1 MSGNAGRASR
11 LARSLWLVWPL
22 LAPLPMARGE
32 QATSTP
38 SPPAAGPARVVIE
51 PPQEPYQD
59 HYIAGGTLAPDMS
72 VTDGVT
78 DANGLARSI
87 RVDGVV
93 SVLSDSGAG
102 APNRVN
108 ENGIVASAQWDT
120 AAYGSWSANVA
131 ARVDGSNTAGLGDG
145 HGAASLIAHG
155 VPFDGGWSADAGLGD
170 LNLPEIGLARMQPRF
185 LLPAGPMQGLS
196 TELHGP
202 SGLDLIA
209 GVGEPGIFEGIKVPT
224 FDTIGGTTATVGAQ
238 WRTAPNWTVGG
249 ALAQAHDVNLF
260 ANTFTPSIDRVSSTT
275 GYLSTAWQ
283 SSSARAQ
290 FNFIDGSMTGSGN
303 EFGSWVDATTTTG
316 RITQDFGAFY
326 IDPNLSWGNQL
337 INSDLEGGYYRFGY
351 QARRWFAD
359 VGIDQTWSVSGLGPD
374 TTFLTSDGRY
384 QLSRDLGVGGVVNL
398 RRADGSFA
406 WSVQGYVDNRNRWGI
421 GRAQADYAHADSGN
435 DASVTLNEG
444 WNMPTGARLNTS
456 VGYERLT
463 TTALSPVPQT
473 STAAYLA
480 VNGGGDLSSKF
491 SIDAN
496 VRWGI
501 ALSGPIAPAVA
512 ANVDLTYQLSR
523 EWSLLLSYYENH
535 TGSWQSVLVTS
546 PLAPP
551 VVIANP
557 AFSQHGFFLTV
568 RYQKAA
574 GSHFAPLG
582 GRPGEGAG
590 RLTGTVYLDANDNGR
605 FDAGEAV
612 APNVVVMLDGRY
624 STRTDSAGRFEFPA
638 VATGSHIVTVVPDNL
653 PLPWTVA
660 GDGRVQVEVRTRDH
674 TDVSIGARRID
685 RF

>member
-1 MSGNAGRASR
+1 
-11 LARSLWLVWPL
+11 VTID
-22 LAPLPMARGE
+22 APGTE
-32 QATSTP
+32 QAQ
-38 SPPAAGPARVVIE
+38 PA
-51 PPQEPYQD
+51 YHD

-72 VTDGVT
+72 VTDGVS

-93 SVLSDSGAG
+93 SVLNDSGAG

-108 ENGIVASAQWDT
+108 ENGVVASAQWDT

-131 ARVDGSNTAGLGDG
+131 ARIDGSNTSGLGDG
-145 HGAASLIAHG
+145 HGAASLRAHG
-155 VPFDGGWSADAGLGD
+155 VPFDGGWSADAGIGD
-170 LNLPEIGLARMQPRF
+170 LNLPEIGLARVQPRF
-185 LLPAGPMQGLS
+185 LLPAGPIQGLS
-196 TELHGP
+196 TELRGP
-202 SGLDLIA
+202 SGLDLVA

-224 FDTIGGTTATVGAQ
+224 FATFGGTSATVGAQ
-238 WRTAPNWTVGG
+238 WRAAPDWTVGG
-249 ALAQAHDVNLF
+249 AVAQAHDVNLF
-260 ANTFTPSIDRVSSTT
+260 ANTLIPSSDRVSSTT
-275 GYLSTAWQ
+275 GFLSTAWQ

-290 FNFIDGSMTGSGN
+290 LSFIDGSMTGSGN
-303 EFGSWVDATTTTG
+303 EFGSWVDATTISG

-337 INSDLEGGYYRFGY
+337 ISSDLEGGYYRFGY

-398 RRADGSFA
+398 RRAEGSVA
-406 WSVQGYVDNRNRWGI
+406 WSVEGYVDNRNRWGI
-421 GRAQADYAHADSGN
+421 GRAQAGYAHADSGT
-435 DASVTLNEG
+435 DATLTLNQS
-444 WNMPTGARLNTS
+444 WNVATGARLNTS
-456 VGYERLT
+456 AGYERLT
-463 TTALSPVPQT
+463 TTALSPMPQT
-473 STAAYLA
+473 STAAILA
-480 VNGGGDLSSKF
+480 VNGGGDLTSKF
-491 SIDAN
+491 SVDAN

-501 ALSGPIAPAVA
+501 ALSGPVAPAVA

-523 EWSLLLSYYENH
+523 EWSILLSYYENH
-535 TGSWQSVLVTS
+535 IGSWQSVTVTS

-557 AFSQHGFFLTV
+557 AFSQHGVFLTL

-590 RLTGTVYLDANDNGR
+590 RLTGTVFLDANDNGR
-605 FDAGEAV
+605 FDAGETV
-612 APNVVVMLDGRY
+612 APNVLIVLDGRY
-624 STRTDSAGRFEFPA
+624 STRTDSAGRFDFPA
-638 VATGSHIVTVVPDNL
+638 VASGSHVITVVPDNL
-653 PLPWTVA
+653 PLPWTIA

-674 TDVSIGARRID
+674 TDISIGARRID